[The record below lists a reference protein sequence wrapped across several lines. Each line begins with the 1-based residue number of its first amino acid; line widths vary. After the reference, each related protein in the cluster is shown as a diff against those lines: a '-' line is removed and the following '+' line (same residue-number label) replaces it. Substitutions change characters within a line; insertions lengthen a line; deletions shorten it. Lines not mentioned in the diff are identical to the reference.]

1 MTSNNIADNICQRT
15 CSAHVY
21 CGLLGGGTST
31 QATLTGA
38 AGVAAGVAAEGTTGD
53 APSAGL

>member
-1 MTSNNIADNICQRT
+1 MLSNNEDDSISQRT

-21 CGLLGGGTST
+21 CELLGGGTST

-38 AGVAAGVAAEGTTGD
+38 AGVGAGVTAEGRT
-53 APSAGL
+53 